1 MSLLNKLKNLGMD
14 TVTLYNESLPS
25 RSAAA
30 LAYRA
35 VFSLAPLLLIATMVL
50 GIFVGQA
57 AAQEEINK
65 ALEGVL
71 TEESAAMVEDSVQT
85 IFQQTGTGITLTSLL
100 GLAFLAYGASALF
113 KELKIALHAVWG
125 LPPAP
130 KKGLKAN
137 IISQVTAVVM
147 VLMIGFFFLLLIVIN
162 LAISLLDS
170 YIFYGELGLLQ
181 WGSLLGSILVVAL
194 LIGFMYRVIP
204 DIVLPWSDLWV
215 GSVVTT
221 ILMMIGIWG
230 IKFYLTHSNVGSAAG
245 TAGAL
250 IIMLLGIYYAAQ
262 VFLLGASFVAGYAK
276 NFGSERASQALAMF
290 AGAKTE
296 AANQENLEGASQSAP

>member
-1 MSLLNKLKNLGMD
+1 MNRFDRILGIVLRLRSNERLSASQLAAQFAVSRRTIYRDIETLSLLGVPVYSERGRD
-14 TVTLYNESLPS
+14 G
-25 RSAAA
+25 
-30 LAYRA
+30 
-35 VFSLAPLLLIATMVL
+35 
-50 GIFVGQA
+50 GIRL
-57 AAQEEINK
+57 
-65 ALEGVL
+65 LEGYFL
-71 TEESAAMVEDSVQT
+71 P
-85 IFQQTGTGITLTSLL
+85 TLMFSTKEAISLLL

-204 DIVLPWSDLWV
+204 DITLPWSDLWV
-215 GSVVTT
+215 GALVTT
-221 ILMMIGIWG
+221 LLMMIGVWG
-230 IKFYLTHSNVGSAAG
+230 IKLYLTISNVGSAAG
-245 TAGAL
+245 TASAL

-262 VFLLGASFVAGYAK
+262 VFLLGASFVAAYAK
-276 NFGSERASQALAMF
+276 NFGSEKASQVLTMYDSPAPE
-290 AGAKTE
+290 TDS
-296 AANQENLEGASQSAP
+296 QEDSESVSRTTA

>member
-1 MSLLNKLKNLGMD
+1 MSLLSKLKNLGMD
-14 TVTLYNESLPS
+14 TITYYNESLPS

-50 GIFVGQA
+50 GIFVGQE
-57 AAQEEINK
+57 AAQDEINA
-65 ALEGVL
+65 ALERVL
-71 TEESAAMVEDSVQT
+71 TDESAAMVEDSVQS

-100 GLAFLAYGASALF
+100 GLALLAYGASALF

-162 LAISLLDS
+162 LVISLLDS
-170 YIFYGELGLLQ
+170 YIFYGELGVLQ
-181 WGSLLGSILVVAL
+181 WGSFLGTILVVAL
-194 LIGFMYRVIP
+194 LIGLLYRVIP
-204 DIVLPWSDLWV
+204 DITLPWSDLWV
-215 GSVVTT
+215 GALVTT

-262 VFLLGASFVAGYAK
+262 VFLLGASFVAGYTK
-276 NFGSERASQALAMF
+276 NFGSERALQVLAMF
-290 AGAKTE
+290 TTAKVE
-296 AANQENLEGASQSAP
+296 SGSQETLESVS

>member
-1 MSLLNKLKNLGMD
+1 MSLLNKLKALGMD
-14 TVTLYNESLPS
+14 TVNLYNESIPS

-35 VFSLAPLLLIATMVL
+35 VFSLAPLLLIATMIL
-50 GIFVGQA
+50 GIFVGRT
-57 AAQEEINK
+57 AAQEQINS
-65 ALEGVL
+65 ALEKVL

-85 IFQQTGTGITLTSLL
+85 IFQQTGAGITLTSLL
-100 GLAFLAYGASALF
+100 GLALLAYGASALF

-162 LAISLLDS
+162 LVISLLDS
-170 YIFYGELGLLQ
+170 YIFYGELGILQ

-204 DIVLPWSDLWV
+204 DITLPWSDLWV
-215 GSVVTT
+215 GALVTT

-230 IKFYLTHSNVGSAAG
+230 IKLYLTHSNVGSAAG

-262 VFLLGASFVAGYAK
+262 VFLFGASFVAGYAK

-296 AANQENLEGASQSAP
+296 PDNRENLESASP

>member
-1 MSLLNKLKNLGMD
+1 MSLLNKLKKLGMD
-14 TVTLYNESLPS
+14 TVTSYNESIPA

-57 AAQEEINK
+57 AAQEQINS
-65 ALEGVL
+65 ALENVL

-85 IFQQTGTGITLTSLL
+85 IFSQTGGAITFTSLI

-113 KELKIALHAVWG
+113 KELKIALHSVWG
-125 LPPAP
+125 LPPIP
-130 KKGLKAN
+130 KKGLMAN
-137 IISQVTAVVM
+137 ILSQVTAVVM

-181 WGSLLGSILVVAL
+181 WGSLLGTILVVAL

-204 DIVLPWSDLWV
+204 DITLPWSDLWV
-215 GSVVTT
+215 GALVTT
-221 ILMMIGIWG
+221 LLMMIGVWG
-230 IKFYLTHSNVGSAAG
+230 IKLYLTISNVGSAAG

-262 VFLLGASFVAGYAK
+262 VFLLGASFVAAYAK
-276 NFGSERASQALAMF
+276 NFGSEKASQVLTMYD
-290 AGAKTE
+290 
-296 AANQENLEGASQSAP
+296 SPAPETDSPEDSESVSRTTA